1 MRHQKHLKQRLQ
13 KNQQLFLLV
22 RLNYPVPHLTL
33 HQPIHRQRLRQFL
46 RQFLRLLL
54 LLQLNL
60 RDLLH
65 IQKIFHYL

>member
-22 RLNYPVPHLTL
+22 RLNYPVPHLIL
-33 HQPIHRQRLRQFL
+33 HQPIHRQHL

-54 LLQLNL
+54 LRQQNL